1 MCMGQKQLLQ
11 NSFLGLGKPL
21 TELCF
26 PVILRPMTAGQNP
39 PLLFPYCNETC
50 TQYPLTR
57 PIVVA
62 VVVVVVKDSM
72 MVEEVVKDNMVVEED
87 AGDKSGG
94 TENKMTDWVEYVG
107 TVGKHKS
114 RGTNIDMNYIGH
126 N

>member
-1 MCMGQKQLLQ
+1 
-11 NSFLGLGKPL
+11 
-21 TELCF
+21 
-26 PVILRPMTAGQNP
+26 
-39 PLLFPYCNETC
+39 
-50 TQYPLTR
+50 
-57 PIVVA
+57 
-62 VVVVVVKDSM
+62 

-126 N
+126 NQILLETRIFVEDSSVALLRPAC